1 MRFLKSRIL
10 TITMLLLTVIMYIF
24 VLVLTIRTSQQT
36 VVIRTPYMFLEGEY
50 SVDDGEFKPFDLEE
64 PINESFRKIVFR
76 GKISKNIRNYFKEIA
91 FTTKNMWYTMYTEDH
106 EVICTNSY
114 MTLDEWMQQYFEGFS
129 EEEIAEKREDHI
141 KYLRKVKPFKFN
153 MPDTPGYST
162 EYIPVAKIIDT
173 FPDPDSEFVIS
184 FENPYTYSP
193 ANFSDLFT
201 VTLSEGNGIHLRIL
215 KNVMPLVL
223 LLALV
228 CMFGLFFFPV
238 SSFILGKINFN
249 CLSFGVLCFFWGL
262 YMIMQTLS
270 SFLGCWIT
278 DGSVCLFIDRMTT
291 HLFSVSLVVYF
302 RSYLTKHIS
311 RMISG
316 WLTICCVA
324 AVITAALM
332 HICKAYDMVVTG
344 AYVNIIMGLTAAV
357 FIILLSSEMKS
368 SRTALLSMIMWT
380 PMIIGLILDILN
392 QFISFSSLHF
402 FTYGLAVTMLAQIVQ
417 IIFDL
422 RKQRLEAIRY
432 QQIQKELYEAKVSV
446 MVSQIRPH
454 FMYNALSSIAMLC
467 KIKPDTAYEATVKF
481 SDYLRGNMDS
491 LKQTAP
497 VPFKKEL
504 EHLEKYLYIEKLRFG
519 KKLNIEYDIQADS
532 FEIPLL
538 SVQPLVENA
547 VKHGVGMKDDGGT
560 VTIATK
566 ETDDSFEIVI
576 SDDGVGFDVNE
587 VKDDGRSHIGMENTK
602 RRLKDMCGADI
613 EITSA
618 IGEGTTARIIIPKVK
633 EETE

>member
-1 MRFLKSRIL
+1 
-10 TITMLLLTVIMYIF
+10 MLLLTVIMYIF
-24 VLVLTIRTSQQT
+24 VLVLTVRTSQQT
-36 VVIRTPYMFLEGEY
+36 VDIRTPYMFLEGEY
-50 SVDDGEFKPFDLEE
+50 SIDDAEFKAFDPNE
-64 PINESFRKIVFR
+64 PINEPFKKIIFR

-114 MTLDEWMQQYFEGFS
+114 MTRDEWVQQYFEGSS

-162 EYIPVAKIIDT
+162 EYIPVAEIIDT

-228 CMFGLFFFPV
+228 CMFGIFFFPV

-249 CLSFGVLCFFWGL
+249 YLSFGVLCFFWGL

-311 RMISG
+311 RTVSG
-316 WLTICCVA
+316 IMTVCVSI
-324 AVITAALM
+324 AVMVSAVL
-332 HICKAYDMVVTG
+332 HIFAVSDMVVTG

-432 QQIQKELYEAKVSV
+432 QQIQKELYD
-446 MVSQIRPH
+446 
-454 FMYNALSSIAMLC
+454 LTLC
-467 KIKPDTAYEATVKF
+467 TMPCP
-481 SDYLRGNMDS
+481 R
-491 LKQTAP
+491 
-497 VPFKKEL
+497 
-504 EHLEKYLYIEKLRFG
+504 
-519 KKLNIEYDIQADS
+519 
-532 FEIPLL
+532 
-538 SVQPLVENA
+538 
-547 VKHGVGMKDDGGT
+547 
-560 VTIATK
+560 
-566 ETDDSFEIVI
+566 
-576 SDDGVGFDVNE
+576 
-587 VKDDGRSHIGMENTK
+587 
-602 RRLKDMCGADI
+602 
-613 EITSA
+613 
-618 IGEGTTARIIIPKVK
+618 
-633 EETE
+633 